1 MQQMLPQEDKNLTL
15 KRELIEGTIDTV
27 ATLGLENTTT
37 NAICT
42 TCNINVAYIYRFFAD
57 KEDLIAK
64 AFGFV
69 DEQFLRQILDNYTVL
84 NYESIDYE
92 SRCRVLFKKCWD
104 YLMAHPKDITF
115 YTRYYYSVSFQ
126 KYAYTEHMKRYVE
139 LFEKMKTAFPESTDI
154 RLILHHI
161 LDTLL
166 GQATKQ
172 IENPTDDSD
181 IAATKTFF
189 LIFSVIKSY
198 LRTDRLNSNQ

>member
-1 MQQMLPQEDKNLTL
+1 MPLIVDKEAVRMEILMAFQRCIDSKPLT
-15 KRELIEGTIDTV
+15 
-27 ATLGLENTTT
+27 
-37 NAICT
+37 
-42 TCNINVAYIYRFFAD
+42 NVSLRDIAAEANMSHAKLLNYFD
-57 KEDLIAK
+57 SKEDLILA
-64 AFGFV
+64 AFEEA
-69 DEQFLRQILDNYTVL
+69 DKEFLHAILQNFPVL
-84 NYESIDYE
+84 HYESIDYE

-139 LFEKMKTAFPESTDI
+139 LFEKMKTAFPESADV